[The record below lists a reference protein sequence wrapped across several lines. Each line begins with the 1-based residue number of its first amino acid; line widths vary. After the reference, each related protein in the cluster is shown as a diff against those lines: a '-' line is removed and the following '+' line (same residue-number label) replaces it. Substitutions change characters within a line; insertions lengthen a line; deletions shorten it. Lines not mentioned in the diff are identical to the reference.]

1 MCISHAGGRV
11 VKFHADGKT
20 KKWQYQLSLLKL
32 IENDYVSVQKSPS
45 FLLCGT
51 LQMFMLMEN
60 QAILNCLVN
69 DL

>member
-1 MCISHAGGRV
+1 MYISHAGGRV

-20 KKWQYQLSLLKL
+20 PKWQYQLSLLKL
-32 IENDYVSVQKSPS
+32 IENDYVSVQKSSS
-45 FLLCGT
+45 FFVVGT
-51 LQMFMLMEN
+51 LQMFILMEN